1 MKGSFRAFI
10 HLIKSSYKLNPSQYR
25 WILLFAVCISI
36 CEIAI
41 LVSTLLLLYDL
52 TESNTLATSA
62 PLLSYVSSALKKLA
76 TDISIDSKYI
86 PLFLL
91 CLTLAATIGRTWMCR
106 KNFEL
111 AAIVGSELCSLVYYK
126 SLFSS
131 YNAISR
137 ADNGK
142 LVNNLAVHTNQL
154 VNGGIVPILTSLLN
168 LIKAAIF
175 VYFLLVSFRNQT
187 LVLLAPVIVV
197 FICVA
202 SHTKKV
208 LDRNSF
214 DITRLQRLVLSI
226 IANSFLDY
234 KNVLLG
240 LAREDYYGGYSKVNK
255 TIRLKQAQST
265 FYSIAPR
272 IFAEPLI
279 VPIFICS
286 FIYILSPLYG
296 VSLAALA
303 TVLLILQRIM
313 PLVQQV
319 YGSFTLLRNNSS
331 AIIELSNT
339 LQSHSGSRDVV
350 NYQQRLHRFYS
361 EKKAPAF
368 LKSIEIR
375 NLSYCRESN
384 PSNMVIKDCS
394 LILQPGHQYLIKG
407 VSGSGKT
414 TLVDLIVGLI
424 HPTSGSI
431 KFKMSDSRFGEY
443 YCSSADQA
451 LRRLEVAYCT
461 QSPFIKNCTILE
473 NIIGSRKY
481 YDKEWLDIVI
491 ETCQLHHLINE
502 LPEGLQSI
510 VGENGR
516 LLSGGQRQR
525 LALASSIYNQ
535 PQFIVLD
542 ESTSAL
548 DLETQ
553 WKVANGIFK
562 ILKSSIVLIVSHSS
576 EVEHICSDVI
586 SVSNGLVEVDRACRL

>member
-91 CLTLAATIGRTWMCR
+91 CLTLAATIVRTWMCR

-240 LAREDYYGGYSKVNK
+240 LARDDYYGG
-255 TIRLKQAQST
+255 
-265 FYSIAPR
+265 
-272 IFAEPLI
+272 
-279 VPIFICS
+279 
-286 FIYILSPLYG
+286 
-296 VSLAALA
+296 
-303 TVLLILQRIM
+303 
-313 PLVQQV
+313 
-319 YGSFTLLRNNSS
+319 
-331 AIIELSNT
+331 
-339 LQSHSGSRDVV
+339 
-350 NYQQRLHRFYS
+350 
-361 EKKAPAF
+361 
-368 LKSIEIR
+368 
-375 NLSYCRESN
+375 
-384 PSNMVIKDCS
+384 
-394 LILQPGHQYLIKG
+394 
-407 VSGSGKT
+407 
-414 TLVDLIVGLI
+414 
-424 HPTSGSI
+424 
-431 KFKMSDSRFGEY
+431 
-443 YCSSADQA
+443 
-451 LRRLEVAYCT
+451 
-461 QSPFIKNCTILE
+461 
-473 NIIGSRKY
+473 
-481 YDKEWLDIVI
+481 
-491 ETCQLHHLINE
+491 
-502 LPEGLQSI
+502 
-510 VGENGR
+510 
-516 LLSGGQRQR
+516 
-525 LALASSIYNQ
+525 
-535 PQFIVLD
+535 
-542 ESTSAL
+542 
-548 DLETQ
+548 
-553 WKVANGIFK
+553 
-562 ILKSSIVLIVSHSS
+562 
-576 EVEHICSDVI
+576 
-586 SVSNGLVEVDRACRL
+586 